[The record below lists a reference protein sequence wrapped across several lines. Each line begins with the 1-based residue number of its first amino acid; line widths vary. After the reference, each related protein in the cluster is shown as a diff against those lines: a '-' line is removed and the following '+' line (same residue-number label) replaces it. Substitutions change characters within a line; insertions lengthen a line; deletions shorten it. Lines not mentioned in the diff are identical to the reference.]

1 MHAHLP
7 TPAALANNAT
17 NSLLAML
24 KPCLK
29 LLLTLFLATLALCH
43 TAAFAAQPAIVID
56 DQFTERTIGLNL
68 SILEDPT
75 AQLTLQDV
83 RGTELANQF
92 TPSTKENPGFGFTK
106 SAYWARFTLED
117 ARSSGR
123 PSSALPL
130 VLTLAFAPTDLA
142 MLWCTNKQGAIVV
155 EQRTGNHV
163 PLEEWPI
170 LYRNPSFE
178 ITPAAQSCWLRLQTD
193 ESMQFPLTLST
204 QAAFADLR
212 VKDSTIQS
220 LYFGALLVMFVY
232 NGLLAATTRS
242 WAYATYTFFL
252 LSFGLFQSSF
262 SGIGYQLLWPSAVG
276 FADKVLPFFMACI
289 AISSCLFAMVLL
301 ELRHS
306 APRLYKF
313 SVLTVVLSSIHLV
326 TPWFLPYPLAISSI
340 LAISILVC
348 IFLLG
353 SGITLASR
361 GVRLAQIYLAAWMII
376 FFGATMVMLA
386 SLGLLPMNVVTKN
399 ALQLGSVIE
408 FIMLSLA
415 LSYRIKTLQ
424 NSLLS
429 TQNELL
435 DSIKA
440 ESAAQT
446 QAFQAQAVA
455 SQAQTESLLA
465 KAQSETQQAHNQA
478 LQIQAELARKDAELA
493 QKETDYTKEQLQ
505 QADKMASLG
514 QLVASVTHEINTPI
528 GAISSSGSSI
538 TEALGD
544 VITQLPPLLQRLDSD
559 TSQLLVELL
568 KQGNRPRAA
577 MSSREERAV
586 VKKVTEQLDAAG
598 VEGARQKAG
607 LLVQFNAQDEVT
619 HYQPLLQHPE
629 SEHILQAARSLIYA
643 LGNARNVNVAVE
655 RVTKI
660 VKALKSFS
668 HFNIGT
674 EKIDAN
680 LTEGMETVLTI
691 YQGQTKVGV
700 EVVRNYEEIPNLNCY
715 PDELNQVWTN
725 LIHNALHA
733 MNHEGSLTIG
743 IRKEND
749 CAVVSVGD
757 SGCGIPEEI
766 RGKIFDVFFT
776 TKPAGVGSGL
786 GLDIV
791 KKIIDKHQGR
801 IDLQS
806 EVGVGTTFTVTL
818 PYVPP
823 TQAKADSSDQD

>member
-1 MHAHLP
+1 MHKPWLKA
-7 TPAALANNAT
+7 
-17 NSLLAML
+17 LLAIL
-24 KPCLK
+24 
-29 LLLTLFLATLALCH
+29 LATLALCH
-43 TAAFAAQPAIVID
+43 TAVMATQPAIVID
-56 DQFTERTIGLNL
+56 DQFTERAIGLDL
-68 SILEDPT
+68 AILEDPT
-75 AQLTLQDV
+75 AQLSLDDV
-83 RGTELANQF
+83 RSATYASQF

-123 PSSALPL
+123 PSSDLPL
-130 VLTLAFAPTDLA
+130 ALTLAFAPTDLA
-142 MLWCTNKQGAIVV
+142 TLWCTNKQGAIVV
-155 EQRTGNHV
+155 EQRTGDHV

-178 ITPAAQSCWLRLQTD
+178 ITPATQSCWLRLQTD

-204 QAAFADLR
+204 QATFADLR
-212 VKDSTIQS
+212 VKDSTIQA

-252 LSFGLFQSSF
+252 LSIGLFQCTF
-262 SGIGYQLLWPSAVG
+262 NGISYQLLWPNAIG
-276 FADKVLPFFMACI
+276 FADKVLPFFIACG
-289 AISSCLFAMVLL
+289 ALSACLFAIVLL
-301 ELRHS
+301 ELRQA
-306 APRLYKF
+306 APRFYKF
-313 SVLTVVLSSIHLV
+313 GVVMVALFALHLV
-326 TPWFLPYPLAISSI
+326 TPWLLPYSLAIRTV
-340 LAISILVC
+340 LVTTIFGC
-348 IFLLG
+348 IFILG
-353 SGITLASR
+353 SGITLAWR
-361 GVRLAQIYLAAWMII
+361 GVRLAQIYVAAW
-376 FFGATMVMLA
+376 FFFLLGTALVILA
-386 SLGLLPMNVVTKN
+386 SLGLLPTNTMTRN
-399 ALQLGSVIE
+399 AQQLGSAIE
-408 FIMLSLA
+408 FVVLSLA

-429 TQNELL
+429 TQKELL
-435 DSIKA
+435 ESIKA

-446 QAFQAQAVA
+446 
-455 SQAQTESLLA
+455 ESLLA
-465 KAQSETQQAHNQA
+465 QARSDQALAQSKAQQAQNNA

-493 QKETDYTKEQLQ
+493 QKEADYTKEQLQ

-544 VITQLPPLLQRLDSD
+544 VITQLPPLLQRLDSA

-568 KQGNRPRAA
+568 QQGNSTKRA

-629 SEHILQAARSLIYA
+629 SDHILQAARSLINA

-700 EVVRNYEEIPNLNCY
+700 EVVRNYDSIPSLRCY

-725 LIHNALHA
+725 LIHNALQA
-733 MNHEGSLTIG
+733 MNHEGTLTIG
-743 IRKEND
+743 IRKEGGN
-749 CAVVSVGD
+749 AVVSVGD

-806 EVGVGTTFTVTL
+806 EVRVGTTFSVYL
-818 PYVPP
+818 PY
-823 TQAKADSSDQD
+823 AD

>member
-1 MHAHLP
+1 MLAMHKPWLR
-7 TPAALANNAT
+7 ALIAL
-17 NSLLAML
+17 LLA
-24 KPCLK
+24 
-29 LLLTLFLATLALCH
+29 ALALCH
-43 TAAFAAQPAIVID
+43 TAAFATQAAIVID
-56 DQFTERTIGLNL
+56 AHFTERVIGLDL
-68 SILEDPT
+68 AILEDST
-75 AQLTLQDV
+75 ARLTLDDV
-83 RGTELANQF
+83 RSAKYANQF
-92 TPSTKENPGFGFTK
+92 APSNTQNPSFGFTK

-117 ARSSGR
+117 AGSLGR
-123 PSSALPL
+123 PSTDLPL

-155 EQRTGNHV
+155 QQRAGDHV
-163 PLEEWPI
+163 PLTEWPTT
-170 LYRNPSFE
+170 YRNPSFK
-178 ITPAAQSCWLRLQTD
+178 IPPAAQSCWLRLQTD

-212 VKDSTIQS
+212 VKDSTTQA

-276 FADKVLPFFMACI
+276 FADKVLPFFIACI
-289 AISSCLFAMVLL
+289 AISACLFAMVLL
-301 ELRHS
+301 ELRHA
-306 APRLYKF
+306 APRFYNL
-313 SVLTVVLSSIHLV
+313 SVLMVVLFSIHLV

-353 SGITLASR
+353 SGITLACR
-361 GVRLAQIYLAAWMII
+361 GVRLAQIYVAAWMIFLI
-376 FFGATMVMLA
+376 GAAMVILA
-386 SLGLLPMNVVTKN
+386 SLGLLPMNAVTRN

-415 LSYRIKTLQ
+415 LSYRIKNLQ

-429 TQNELL
+429 TKNELL
-435 DSIKA
+435 ESIKA

-446 QAFQAQAVA
+446 
-455 SQAQTESLLA
+455 ESLLA
-465 KAQSETQQAHNQA
+465 QARSDKALAQSKVQQAQNNA
-478 LQIQAELARKDAELA
+478 LQIQAELARKDTELA
-493 QKETDYTKEQLQ
+493 QKEAEYTKEQLQ

-528 GAISSSGSSI
+528 GAISSSGQSI

-544 VITQLPPLLQRLDSD
+544 VITQLPPLLQRLDSA

-568 KQGNRPRAA
+568 QQGNCPRTA

-607 LLVQFNAQDEVT
+607 LLVQFNAHNDVT
-619 HYQPLLQHPE
+619 RYQPLLQHPE
-629 SEHILQAARSLIYA
+629 SEHILEAARSLINA
-643 LGNARNVNVAVE
+643 LSNARNVNVAVE
-655 RVTKI
+655 RVTKM

-674 EKIDAN
+674 EKIEAN
-680 LTEGMETVLTI
+680 LTEVMDTVLTI
-691 YQGQTKVGV
+691 YQGQTRVGV
-700 EVVRNYEEIPNLNCY
+700 EVVRNYDSIPPLLCF

-725 LIHNALHA
+725 LIHNALQA
-733 MNHEGSLTIG
+733 MNHEGTLTIS
-743 IRKEND
+743 IRKEGD

-757 SGCGIPEEI
+757 NGCGIPEEI

-818 PYVPP
+818 PYSAYNR
-823 TQAKADSSDQD
+823 TS